1 MQEIDQTLFE
11 KQQRES
17 KITEF
22 GKFRELKTLLFQTKD
37 AIIEGTSLNKN
48 INFLKTQNSRYKDYE
63 QFVITIRTIKNSKR
77 LKKIED
83 KTIEELWREQY
94 HLKNWEEIECI
105 SYKETSI
112 QQYRELKHKTTEKL
126 EKTCFIAL
134 NDGICNNQVEFEELE
149 NVMKSVSELILSH
162 QKVREIF
169 TSGIMSKDTQVYE
182 NHTTDIFA
190 AIQNLEKI
198 QESLV
203 FLKRVQD
210 HFNAESSFFDQEVC
224 AHEKKE
230 LRVQWDLLQ

>member
-1 MQEIDQTLFE
+1 MFE
-11 KQQRES
+11 RQQRES

-134 NDGICNNQVEFEELE
+134 NDGICNNQVEFE
-149 NVMKSVSELILSH
+149 
-162 QKVREIF
+162 
-169 TSGIMSKDTQVYE
+169 
-182 NHTTDIFA
+182 
-190 AIQNLEKI
+190 
-198 QESLV
+198 
-203 FLKRVQD
+203 
-210 HFNAESSFFDQEVC
+210 
-224 AHEKKE
+224 
-230 LRVQWDLLQ
+230 